1 MAEDTMDLNNLT
13 SLRPGDRKREYLSGG
28 YNRTLSP
35 LLANA
40 IQVLS
45 RFQDDLNKEFS
56 DRAYDEM
63 LRDPAVAAS
72 VDILKSL
79 ILSEP
84 LRVVARVQ
92 DKKAADYEVSTR
104 VAKFVE
110 DQLRKMRRSPQAI
123 LWEAL
128 DAIAYGSS
136 LVEIVLEDA
145 VEDGIPIL
153 RLKDLKTRSRSNY
166 GLVVDRYFNVLGA
179 VCTESGF
186 QAAGVY
192 TGSSKPDPSQVI
204 PREKFLLLALQ
215 TKNSDP
221 RGVSFLRPAWSA
233 YYVKTQ
239 VWPAYLKF
247 LVQFASPSIVGFTPE
262 GAEDVENV
270 DENGNF
276 LRNDDGSIATIS
288 AEEDMLSTLLGFQTG
303 TVAVLKGGAQIQLV
317 QSQGQG
323 EAFSAAVDLFD
334 RQIAMAILKTARTLL
349 EARNSSKA
357 DSESAADVTDV
368 FVAGLCEV
376 VGAAFSKDVIYNLVK
391 INLGPEIA
399 DAYAPDV
406 TLRSMPKQDFAK
418 AADAVGKLWTAKYLH
433 SSQVEETDAMIGLPE
448 RDLDS
453 FLSDIQ
459 EDADA
464 RTLDQTERLKLMNPG
479 AGTTT
484 PANETPTTT
493 PDDVGLK

>member
-1 MAEDTMDLNNLT
+1 MDLNTLT

-35 LLANA
+35 LLTNA

-45 RFQDDLNKEFS
+45 RYQDDLNREFT

-110 DQLRKMRRSPQAI
+110 DQLRKMNRSPQAV

-145 VEDGIPIL
+145 VEENVPIL

-166 GLVVDRYFNVLGA
+166 GLIVDRYFNVLGA
-179 VCTESGF
+179 VSTESGQ

-192 TGSSKPDPSQVI
+192 TGAVAPDPSQIV
-204 PREKFLLLALQ
+204 PREKFLLLVLQ

-221 RGVSFLRPAWSA
+221 RGVSFLRPAWNA
-233 YYVKTQ
+233 YYLKTQ

-247 LVQFASPSIVGFTPE
+247 LVQFASPSLIAFTPE
-262 GAEDVENV
+262 GAEDVEAV
-270 DENGNF
+270 DDATGEF
-276 LRNDDGSIATIS
+276 IRNPDGTIATIS
-288 AEEDMLSTLLGFQTG
+288 PEEDMLSTLLGFQTG
-303 TVAVLKGGAQIQLV
+303 TVAVLKGGSSVQLV

-323 EAFSAAVDLFD
+323 EAFSAGIDLFD

-368 FVAGLCEV
+368 FVAGLREV
-376 VGAAFSKDVIYNLVK
+376 VSTAFSKDVVYNLVK

-406 TLRSMPKQDFAK
+406 TLKSMPKQDFAK
-418 AADAVGKLWTAKYLH
+418 AADAVGKLWTSKYLH
-433 SSQVEETDAMIGLPE
+433 SSQVSEADAMIGLPE
-448 RDLDS
+448 RDLDA
-453 FLSDIQ
+453 FLS
-459 EDADA
+459 EMEEEAEA
-464 RTLDQTERLKLMNPG
+464 RALDQTERMKLLNPG

-484 PANETPTTT
+484 PAKEAPETEDEPGG
-493 PDDVGLK
+493 DE